1 MLILILFNIQNLR
14 SVAFSFEKGS
24 SGQNHFLSASHQ
36 PIEKFPDA
44 NFPSV
49 LLLNAIWKTL
59 EKGSTLLRFVCL
71 F

>member
-1 MLILILFNIQNLR
+1 MLILILFNIQNLQ

-59 EKGSTLLRFVCL
+59 EKGSILLRFVCL